1 MALISK
7 LYGSTIKR
15 VPLWSRKGRTKEQCE
30 NMMTLKRKKSKVSKS
45 YDPGYSQEEI
55 KERIARHKA
64 K

>member
-7 LYGSTIKR
+7 LYGSIIKR

-30 NMMTLKRKKSKVSKS
+30 NMMTLKRKKSKASKP

-55 KERIARHKA
+55 KERIATHKA